1 MKTAALAMVIGVAAL
16 PAGGS
21 ALATEPASAE
31 PADSLT
37 AVYYRFS
44 VVEYCSLAD
53 PQVATGFVLA
63 RDRILAETGVAEDA
77 HRRARIAG
85 WTAADLEWSNRG
97 LGGFR
102 RWCEKEGAEAAAGFL
117 AERATSNP

>member
-1 MKTAALAMVIGVAAL
+1 MAAAIAVAMGVAAL
-16 PAGGS
+16 PAGGAAFAS
-21 ALATEPASAE
+21 EPASAE
-31 PADSLT
+31 PADPLT

-44 VVEYCSLAD
+44 VVEYCSLVD
-53 PQVATGFVLA
+53 PQVATGFELA
-63 RDRILAETGVAEDA
+63 RDRILAETSAAEDA

-102 RWCEKEGAEAAAGFL
+102 RWCETEGAEAAAGFL
-117 AERATSNP
+117 AENAPSNP